1 MRLFRNRPLCL
12 CCAVYIAASVLG
24 FYLNMKG
31 KAIVGAALM
40 IGVICMLIAALC
52 GKLGKGAAITA
63 GVAVIFAISAL
74 TVSYVTF
81 EYENNEYEQYY
92 GEVCEVKATV
102 TERRSSD
109 SYYAVLGMKVYELNG
124 KSINIKAILEC
135 DYECDLQAGYRID
148 AVLIGDALSSLY
160 GTGNSLSLLADGYR
174 MMFIDDPTEANAD
187 GTPAT
192 NITVTDT
199 DVKTLGIR
207 VEQINARMSA
217 RLMSSLGNTSGRFAS
232 ALLLGNKEL
241 IPDATQRDFRRS
253 GISHILALS
262 GMHLSILLGI
272 LGFLLGKLGVGKTP
286 RLIILCTIAP
296 MYLVLT
302 GCSVSTVRAFI
313 MVTVTYIT
321 SLIGGR
327 SDTLTNLSVAGA
339 LIVMISP
346 FSVCDAAYWL
356 SLFATLG
363 IVVGSD
369 ALSEWFSKLK
379 NYAKERKWFK
389 VIVYIISAI
398 MTGICA
404 NVAVMFFMWL
414 YFGELSLM
422 SPVMTLIVTPIVY
435 ALIIISLICIVF
447 GSVPAITE
455 PIAMVANALSDILI
469 DLTHSVSLWDHA
481 TVSLSYSFAGWLIV
495 AMTVALAV
503 MLVVDLKKKI
513 FLAFPVLASVL
524 LFCIMLSI
532 HNLDKRVSVTYIQ
545 ESSMGEA
552 LVFSST
558 EGAVICDVSDGSYSH
573 FNRAAASVGDSG
585 NTVTD
590 VVVLTHYHKKHVTSL
605 GRYMNNNIVKQI
617 WLPVPMTSDEYY
629 IMSDIL
635 RRAEDSDVLTVLY
648 DSLSGDSL
656 KVFDDC
662 RLKIER
668 EYISRSAQPVVYIEL
683 EAHGT
688 SFAYIGESA
697 CETTMWS
704 KISNSTQN
712 YECMVFGN
720 HGPNSKYRYSYSLDS
735 KINKRIVFAN
745 ETVAAYSVPTEEHEK
760 ISIVCGPQ
768 RLTYKL
774 N

>member
-12 CCAVYIAASVLG
+12 CCATYIAASVLG
-24 FYLNMKG
+24 LYLNVKG

-40 IGVICMLIAALC
+40 IGVIGVLIAALC

-74 TVSYVTF
+74 TVAYVTF
-81 EYENNEYEQYY
+81 EYEDGEYEQYY
-92 GEVCEVKATV
+92 GEACEVKATV

-124 KSINIKAILEC
+124 ERVNFKAILEC
-135 DYECDLQAGYRID
+135 DYECDLQSGYGID

-160 GTGNSLSLLADGYR
+160 GTGTELTLLADGYR
-174 MMFIDDPTEANAD
+174 MLFIDDPTEANAD
-187 GTPAT
+187 GTLAT

-199 DVKTLGIR
+199 DVKTVGIFAER
-207 VEQINARMSA
+207 INARLSA

-241 IPDATQRDFRRS
+241 IHDSVQRDFRRS

-272 LGFLLGKLGVGKTP
+272 LGFLLGKLGIGKTP
-286 RLIILCTIAP
+286 RIIILCIIAP
-296 MYLVLT
+296 AYLILT

-327 SDTLTNLSVAGA
+327 SDTLTSLSVAGA

-346 FSVCDAAYWL
+346 FSICDAAYWL

-369 ALSEWFSKLK
+369 ALSEWLAKLK
-379 NYAKERKWFK
+379 KSAKERKWLK
-389 VIVYIISAI
+389 VIIYIISAI

-404 NVAVMFFMWL
+404 NVAVTFFMWL
-414 YFGELSLM
+414 YFGELSVM

-435 ALIIISLICIVF
+435 ALIIISLICIAF
-447 GSVPAITE
+447 GSIPAVAE
-455 PIAMVANALSDILI
+455 LLSAVANAMSDILI
-469 DLTHSVSLWDHA
+469 GLTHSVSLWDHA
-481 TVSLSYSFAGWLIV
+481 TVSLSYGFAKWLII
-495 AMTVALAV
+495 AMTVILAV
-503 MLVVDLKKKI
+503 MLIVNIKRKI
-513 FLAFPVLASVL
+513 FLTLPVMGTAL

-532 HNLDKRVSVTYIQ
+532 HNLDTRVSVTYIQ
-545 ESSMGEA
+545 ENTMGEA
-552 LVFSST
+552 LVFSSAK
-558 EGAVICDVSDGSYSH
+558 GAVICDISDGSYSH
-573 FNRAAASVGDSG
+573 LSGAQAAVNGSG

-590 VVVLTHYHKKHVTSL
+590 VIVLTHYHKKHITSL

-617 WLPVPMTSDEYY
+617 WLPIPMTSDEYY
-629 IMSDIL
+629 IMSNIL
-635 RRAEDSDVLTVLY
+635 RRAEDSEVSAVLY
-648 DSLSGDSL
+648 DSLSGDGL

-662 RLKIER
+662 QLKIER
-668 EYISRSAQPVVYIEL
+668 EYIARSAQPVVYIEL
-683 EAHGT
+683 EAHDT

-697 CETTMWS
+697 CETTMWQR
-704 KISNSTQN
+704 ISASTKY
-712 YECMVFGN
+712 YECMIFGN
-720 HGPNSKYRYSYSLDS
+720 HGPNSKYRYSYSIDPE
-735 KINKRIVFAN
+735 INKRIVFAN
-745 ETVAAYSVPTEEHEK
+745 ETVAAYSALSEEHEK
-760 ISIVCGPQ
+760 ISVVCGPQ
-768 RLTYKL
+768 RFTYRL